1 MYSLVL
7 EKILHKIPKKVL
19 TEKPVRS
26 SHLAQKNAGFTLIEL
41 LVVVAMIGVLSAI
54 AAPSWVTFV
63 NRQKVNKANN
73 VLLSALQEAQREAK
87 KRKLGYSVSFRTD
100 NNIPQIAVHPK
111 DSAPTNYWRYL
122 GGDLGIQPG
131 QIVLG
136 TNLTNRNMTA
146 TASPIPVDYPVG
158 AFDPNSPKTITFDY
172 TGALELLVKTNSS
185 SITSVQNDNIGNKG
199 LIVAVAVAKTGEPT
213 QETNLKRCVIVKTI
227 LGSVQTEKDSKCD

>member
-7 EKILHKIPKKVL
+7 EKILSKIPKKVL

-26 SHLAQKNAGFTLIEL
+26 FHLAQKNAGFTLIEL

-136 TNLTNRNMTA
+136 TNLTDTTTTTSSSSVSYSSA
-146 TASPIPVDYPVG
+146 A
-158 AFDPNSPKTITFDY
+158 KTITFDY
-172 TGALELLVKTNSS
+172 TGALDLLVKTKTDGL
-185 SITSVQNDNIGNKG
+185 TSVQQGKLGYDAGTQKYKG
-199 LIVAVAVAKTGEPT
+199 LIVAVAIAKPGVPT
-213 QETNLKRCVIVKTI
+213 QASKLKRCVIVKTI
-227 LGSVQTEKDSKCD
+227 LGSVESGKDSECG